1 MSPFLYRCINT
12 VPEEEQ
18 SRLQAV
24 ASSLHFRPLFIY
36 NTIYGFS
43 YAAKKSSLGKKGRK
57 NFSSASQF
65 E

>member
-1 MSPFLYRCINT
+1 MAPFFCRRINA
-12 VPEEEQ
+12 VPEGEQ

-24 ASSLHFRPLFIY
+24 AASLHFRLLFIY

-43 YAAKKSSLGKKGRK
+43 YAAKKSRLGKKGRK